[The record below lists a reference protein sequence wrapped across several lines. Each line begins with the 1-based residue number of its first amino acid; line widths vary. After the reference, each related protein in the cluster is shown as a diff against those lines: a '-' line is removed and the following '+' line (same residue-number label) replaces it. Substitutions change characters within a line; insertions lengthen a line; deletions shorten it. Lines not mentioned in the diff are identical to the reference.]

1 MGETTIQKHL
11 AVQDLTK
18 LKVEE
23 LTPLT
28 PEVISRQV
36 RQSPSHWDRSRVS
49 STLTV
54 SLLHLHRRRSTS
66 ARSGMSPTAS
76 RRS

>member
-1 MGETTIQKHL
+1 MADLMVQKHL

-18 LKVEE
+18 LKIEE

-36 RQSPSHWDRSRVS
+36 Q
-49 STLTV
+49 T
-54 SLLHLHRRRSTS
+54 
-66 ARSGMSPTAS
+66 
-76 RRS
+76 

>member
-1 MGETTIQKHL
+1 MGETMVQKHL
-11 AVQDLTK
+11 AVQDLSK

-36 RQSPSHWDRSRVS
+36 RKRCFLFTSRHADDGV
-49 STLTV
+49 
-54 SLLHLHRRRSTS
+54 
-66 ARSGMSPTAS
+66 
-76 RRS
+76 

>member
-1 MGETTIQKHL
+1 MGETLVQKHL

-36 RQSPSHWDRSRVS
+36 RGRTPSCSR
-49 STLTV
+49 LA
-54 SLLHLHRRRSTS
+54 SLWML
-66 ARSGMSPTAS
+66 AMSFRGES
-76 RRS
+76 

>member
-1 MGETTIQKHL
+1 MSAVATKGQIKMTDVLVQKHL

-36 RQSPSHWDRSRVS
+36 RSAA
-49 STLTV
+49 
-54 SLLHLHRRRSTS
+54 SL
-66 ARSGMSPTAS
+66 
-76 RRS
+76 

>member
-1 MGETTIQKHL
+1 MADMMVQKHL

-36 RQSPSHWDRSRVS
+36 KILLSHCFMDHN
-49 STLTV
+49 THAL
-54 SLLHLHRRRSTS
+54 
-66 ARSGMSPTAS
+66 
-76 RRS
+76 

>member
-1 MGETTIQKHL
+1 MGETLVQKHL

-36 RQSPSHWDRSRVS
+36 RAGYRQ
-49 STLTV
+49 
-54 SLLHLHRRRSTS
+54 
-66 ARSGMSPTAS
+66 AS
-76 RRS
+76 RCSRWLGQEKAC